1 MKELGLQKAYRMA
14 LSSISMSKD
23 NTFRDHSIEE
33 VISGRSD
40 WIGTDLQIG
49 LAEATLECIQK
60 EYPHF
65 IYSLNSPDPFTGPKK
80 QHPIFYGCFD
90 WHSAVHSHWSLV
102 RQLRLLADHP
112 RKEGIIELLDKQFT
126 VEKAEKEKLYF
137 DENRDFEKPYGWAWF
152 MRLIV
157 ELELW
162 DDVRSKRW
170 KRNLEP
176 LENKLLEL
184 IQDGFLE
191 QKYPLRVGTHGN
203 SAFALQAF
211 WDYAKVKDEKKLK
224 IKVEKKSREF
234 FINDTSAPIDYEPVG
249 WDFLSPTLVEADL
262 MKRILDQEGFVDWL
276 DGFLP
281 DIGKEHQLLQPMEV
295 ELDELMKF
303 HLVGLNLSKA
313 WCLSSVGRALPDEH
327 RYKEMFLSSAE
338 DHSVHG
344 LDQTFSRD
352 YRGSHW
358 LTSFALYLFTL
369 EEDGIGPC

>member
-1 MKELGLQKAYRMA
+1 MVS
-14 LSSISMSKD
+14 SSISMS
-23 NTFRDHSIEE
+23 NGSEFREYSIKEM
-33 VISGRSD
+33 ISGRSD
-40 WIGTDLQIG
+40 WIGTDLQIE
-49 LAEATLECIQK
+49 LAKPTLECIQK

-65 IYSLNSPDPFTGPKK
+65 IYSLNSPGSFKTPKK

-102 RQLRLLADHP
+102 RQLRLLDDHP
-112 RKEGIIELLDKQFT
+112 LKNEIIERLEKRFT
-126 VEKAEKEKLYF
+126 EEKAEKEKLYF

-152 MRLIV
+152 MRLMI

-162 DDVRSKRW
+162 DDEKANRW

-184 IQDGFLE
+184 AHSRFLE

-211 WDYAKVKDEKKLK
+211 WDHAVIMNEKELK
-224 IKVEKKSREF
+224 KRVEDKSREF
-234 FINDTSAPIDYEPVG
+234 FMNDTSAPIDYEPVG

-262 MKRILDQEGFVDWL
+262 MRRVLDQEEFLDWL
-276 DGFLP
+276 DGFIP
-281 DIGKEHQLLQPMEV
+281 KINTEHQLIQPLEV

-313 WCLSSVGRALPDEH
+313 WCLSSIGRTLPDEH
-327 RYKEMFLSSAE
+327 RYKEIFLSSAE
-338 DHSVHG
+338 DHAVQG
-344 LDQTFSRD
+344 LEQTFSRD

-369 EEDGIGPC
+369 EEDGIDPC